1 MRAIVW
7 PKYGPPDVLQLK
19 VVETPTPKDD
29 EVLIKVVAA
38 TVFAGDCEMRGFNFP
53 ISFWLPLRLMFGLRK
68 PKRKA
73 QILGQELAGV
83 IDAVGQDV
91 TQFKKGD
98 QVFAPAERFGAYAE
112 YICIPAA
119 KTIVRK
125 PSNMSYEEAA
135 TVPVGGLNALHFL
148 RKGNVQ
154 TGQKVLINGAAGSI
168 GTFAVQ
174 IAKIFGAEVTAVDS
188 TSKLDMLRSIG
199 ADQVIDYTQEDFTR
213 NGKTYDVIIDV
224 VGKSSYSRS
233 LKSLN
238 ENGRYILGNPRFAGL
253 FKGLWT
259 SLTSS
264 KKVIAPLTG
273 YKTENLVYLKDLI
286 EAGQMR
292 TVIDR
297 RYPLEDIVEAHR
309 YVETGQKTGHV
320 VITVVGEGKSST
332 EQSLRHYT

>member
-1 MRAIVW
+1 MRAIIW

-19 VVETPTPKDD
+19 VVETPTPKGD

-38 TVFAGDCEMRGFNFP
+38 TVFAGDCEMRRFDFP
-53 ISFWLPLRLMFGLRK
+53 MSFWLPLRLMFGLRK
-68 PKRKA
+68 PKRKV
-73 QILGQELAGV
+73 QILGQELAGE
-83 IDAVGQDV
+83 IEAVGKDV

-98 QVFAPAERFGAYAE
+98 QVFAPAEKFGAYAD
-112 YICIPAA
+112 YICLPATDA
-119 KTIVRK
+119 IARK
-125 PSNMSYEEAA
+125 PANMSYEEAA
-135 TVPVGGLNALHFL
+135 TVPVGGLNALHFV

-154 TGQKVLINGAAGSI
+154 TGDEVLINGAAGSI

-174 IAKIFGAEVTAVDS
+174 IAKIAGAEVTAVDS
-188 TSKLDMLRSIG
+188 SRKLDMLRSIG
-199 ADQVIDYTQEDFTR
+199 ADEVIDYTQEDFTR

-233 LKSLN
+233 VTSLN
-238 ENGRYILGNPRFAGL
+238 ENGRYVLGNPRFSGL

-264 KKVIAPLTG
+264 KKVIAALTG
-273 YKTENLVYLKDLI
+273 YKAEDLVCLKDLI
-286 EAGQMR
+286 EAGKMK

-320 VITVVGEGKSST
+320 VITVAGDGKSDPDG
-332 EQSLRHYT
+332 